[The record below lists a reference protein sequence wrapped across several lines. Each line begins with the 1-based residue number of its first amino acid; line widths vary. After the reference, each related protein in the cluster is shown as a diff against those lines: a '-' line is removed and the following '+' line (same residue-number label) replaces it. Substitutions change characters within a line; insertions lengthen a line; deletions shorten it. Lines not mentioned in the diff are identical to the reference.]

1 MKKIKAFRA
10 MCSLLL
16 IAVMILSCLPMTAYA
31 AEMPHYDYSS
41 FRARQ
46 FTWVITPGNN
56 TGEQFYNLVDSL
68 HYTGYG
74 PDVKNK
80 TYIAAGPYDYMY
92 DAGWFWATDCKNRTY
107 SDGTYYVYRF
117 AHNYNNWYM
126 REDVITLRVRYVI
139 NAQTEGAPA
148 GYGGVLK
155 DGASVSSLEVKPGES
170 ITLEVVQVPG
180 HKANVT
186 YGDAKCTVSGN
197 KYTFRNV
204 DRNFT
209 FKVVYEAVDFSTV
222 SFTQPANATIS
233 VNGSTKSPVTVISG
247 VPYTVS
253 VSATTGNTVSSVKVD
268 GLDQGKSGAS
278 VTAKPIAGSKGSTH
292 TVSAETSA
300 VTISVRDSA
309 SMAHTNG
316 QNEAIAV
323 KNIFNAIYLSSSA
336 NYSVDD
342 VSTSTMDN
350 KPVIVQV
357 YAKNAYSGSYSW
369 TDLNIYSFVEN
380 YVDEQYEITVRLKV
394 GNHVSNAC
402 KLSLYN
408 GNIAQN
414 PITKEYTAKPVAL
427 STANGADFSW
437 TSSYYRSFIGALTYY
452 DSSANQLNSAPT
464 EPGSYYVRILIYE
477 YNEGAILYASTMHSA
492 LIPLTITEQE
502 LTTTALK
509 NVSGS
514 KVYDGKAAT
523 PSFTATVVGSEVSTD
538 WYLTAGNTASFPFEL
553 SYDYSEDGE
562 SFVAGLP
569 TNAGTYTVKVT
580 CGDKTAT
587 GTYVISP
594 KPVTVHITASD
605 KTYDGTTNATV
616 FASVDTGIEEESINI
631 SGLTG
636 SFPSAD
642 ASDTPYTIV
651 LDQSEM
657 SITYGRSNA
666 ANYDLTVPETAQ
678 ASILPAQLR
687 DVSVRQIGTLTY
699 DGSNQT
705 PAVEAKAY
713 TIGDTPAEITYSM
726 AEEGTYGD
734 LPSFEMPGD
743 YTVYYKAAAK
753 NHETVNGS
761 FTVTM
766 NKLENAW
773 TVEPSISNW
782 TYGDTA
788 SAPIAAAKHG
798 SVTYSYTGV
807 ANDGESYLS
816 PNPPTKA
823 GTYSLICTV
832 EESDT
837 YTALNKEIPFSIER
851 ADYDL
856 SAVKWTYTG
865 PFDYDGKEHSVTVD
879 QNTLPEGVSLL
890 SLNGGKGTAVGV
902 YTATIGLNYD
912 RDNYNYPGNLTL
924 TWEIKNDWQPVV
936 NVDYTVTE
944 PNENGWLNDDFA
956 VYPAEGYLISVENT
970 ADTVWIPMISYT
982 GNAVNGR
989 LTFYLRDEETGRI
1002 SLAATEN
1009 FKIDTTAPYG
1019 ELSYD
1024 SVNSWSNV
1032 VDPVT
1037 FDLFYK
1043 SHLVASLFAG
1053 DDLSGLDTAEYHVAE
1068 AAADPAAIT
1077 DWKPVSADAVTVPAE
1092 NGKQFV
1098 CYIRLTDQAGNVTY
1112 LSSNG
1117 AEFDTEAPA
1126 VDGAEDGDIFYVT
1139 TAVTVTDQHLVSLKL
1154 NGEDVTS
1161 PILLSGEAGTELLIE
1176 AEDVAGNRTELHVTM
1191 SSLEELA
1198 GKLEGKTEDDV
1209 TSDDYSD
1216 IEDVLDALEEIDL
1229 SNATEEEKSA
1239 AEELL
1244 NTAEGLQDAVDEA
1257 QNAVV
1262 AESVNNTMQ
1271 VTEENVKPGDREDLE
1286 QAKEVLEAALENYES
1301 NYTEEEQQILCDQI
1315 DRIEDALEVLDRVEE
1330 AEALFEALPETAQPD
1345 DKAALDA
1352 YFEAEEAYE
1361 ALSDYEK
1368 SIFSEELKEKL
1379 DALGEALVDYRIL
1392 EGDNTEWTKSSG
1404 KDVTVKSNGL
1414 FSKFTGFEVD
1424 GELVDPANYTAAAGS
1439 TVVTLK
1445 SEFLQTLKNGK
1456 HTLAFVY
1463 PDGRAEGTLVIKSAG
1478 ASVISPVTG
1487 DSTRILPWCALLLVS
1502 AVSAVLLLQDRKR
1515 KSVH

>member
-1 MKKIKAFRA
+1 
-10 MCSLLL
+10 
-16 IAVMILSCLPMTAYA
+16 
-31 AEMPHYDYSS
+31 
-41 FRARQ
+41 
-46 FTWVITPGNN
+46 
-56 TGEQFYNLVDSL
+56 
-68 HYTGYG
+68 
-74 PDVKNK
+74 
-80 TYIAAGPYDYMY
+80 
-92 DAGWFWATDCKNRTY
+92 
-107 SDGTYYVYRF
+107 
-117 AHNYNNWYM
+117 
-126 REDVITLRVRYVI
+126 
-139 NAQTEGAPA
+139 
-148 GYGGVLK
+148 
-155 DGASVSSLEVKPGES
+155 
-170 ITLEVVQVPG
+170 
-180 HKANVT
+180 
-186 YGDAKCTVSGN
+186 
-197 KYTFRNV
+197 
-204 DRNFT
+204 
-209 FKVVYEAVDFSTV
+209 
-222 SFTQPANATIS
+222 
-233 VNGSTKSPVTVISG
+233 
-247 VPYTVS
+247 
-253 VSATTGNTVSSVKVD
+253 
-268 GLDQGKSGAS
+268 
-278 VTAKPIAGSKGSTH
+278 
-292 TVSAETSA
+292 
-300 VTISVRDSA
+300 
-309 SMAHTNG
+309 
-316 QNEAIAV
+316 
-323 KNIFNAIYLSSSA
+323 
-336 NYSVDD
+336 
-342 VSTSTMDN
+342 
-350 KPVIVQV
+350 
-357 YAKNAYSGSYSW
+357 
-369 TDLNIYSFVEN
+369 
-380 YVDEQYEITVRLKV
+380 
-394 GNHVSNAC
+394 
-402 KLSLYN
+402 
-408 GNIAQN
+408 
-414 PITKEYTAKPVAL
+414 
-427 STANGADFSW
+427 
-437 TSSYYRSFIGALTYY
+437 
-452 DSSANQLNSAPT
+452 
-464 EPGSYYVRILIYE
+464 
-477 YNEGAILYASTMHSA
+477 
-492 LIPLTITEQE
+492 
-502 LTTTALK
+502 
-509 NVSGS
+509 
-514 KVYDGKAAT
+514 
-523 PSFTATVVGSEVSTD
+523 
-538 WYLTAGNTASFPFEL
+538 
-553 SYDYSEDGE
+553 
-562 SFVAGLP
+562 
-569 TNAGTYTVKVT
+569 
-580 CGDKTAT
+580 
-587 GTYVISP
+587 
-594 KPVTVHITASD
+594 
-605 KTYDGTTNATV
+605 
-616 FASVDTGIEEESINI
+616 
-631 SGLTG
+631 
-636 SFPSAD
+636 
-642 ASDTPYTIV
+642 
-651 LDQSEM
+651 
-657 SITYGRSNA
+657 
-666 ANYDLTVPETAQ
+666 
-678 ASILPAQLR
+678 
-687 DVSVRQIGTLTY
+687 
-699 DGSNQT
+699 
-705 PAVEAKAY
+705 
-713 TIGDTPAEITYSM
+713 
-726 AEEGTYGD
+726 
-734 LPSFEMPGD
+734 
-743 YTVYYKAAAK
+743 
-753 NHETVNGS
+753 
-761 FTVTM
+761 
-766 NKLENAW
+766 
-773 TVEPSISNW
+773 
-782 TYGDTA
+782 
-788 SAPIAAAKHG
+788 
-798 SVTYSYTGV
+798 
-807 ANDGESYLS
+807 
-816 PNPPTKA
+816 
-823 GTYSLICTV
+823 
-832 EESDT
+832 
-837 YTALNKEIPFSIER
+837 
-851 ADYDL
+851 
-856 SAVKWTYTG
+856 
-865 PFDYDGKEHSVTVD
+865 
-879 QNTLPEGVSLL
+879 
-890 SLNGGKGTAVGV
+890 
-902 YTATIGLNYD
+902 
-912 RDNYNYPGNLTL
+912 
-924 TWEIKNDWQPVV
+924 
-936 NVDYTVTE
+936 VTE